1 LRERIEPAQ
10 DLTFFCF
17 LLGFLDIEDLLE
29 VHGSIDSISTS
40 CATISGDDGA
50 VSSFLD
56 SFPEDALVGRDFG
69 DDSPEPVGPKND
81 HFFADRGVDGVGL
94 EAAATSESRGRDER
108 LLGVG
113 SSALDTSWSK
123 IGSAV
128 RGRPDTT
135 LLLRIIPRF
144 SFEAGEDEETEMI
157 EDIEFDT
164 EWLGLTV
171 LALSLLTKESG
182 LGIICTWSEKSTRF
196 RLNVLLVGLSS
207 GLAAASGA

>member
-1 LRERIEPAQ
+1 MMGLIDSSCGGSFRGFQEAKSVCSSGFGGDGRSGSLKSKLELSSIAGWYVRRGGVGDRRLNFFWLRCRDLRERIEPAQ

-17 LLGFLDIEDLLE
+17 LLGFLDIEDLLD
-29 VHGSIDSISTS
+29 VDASIDGMSTS

-113 SSALDTSWSK
+113 SSALDTS
-123 IGSAV
+123 
-128 RGRPDTT
+128 
-135 LLLRIIPRF
+135 
-144 SFEAGEDEETEMI
+144 
-157 EDIEFDT
+157 
-164 EWLGLTV
+164 
-171 LALSLLTKESG
+171 
-182 LGIICTWSEKSTRF
+182 
-196 RLNVLLVGLSS
+196 
-207 GLAAASGA
+207 